1 MEISISNRFT
11 RQFSATSFLGAYKA
25 HYDSREMA
33 SSNTRHVILRF
44 KITVLSARVVDNM
57 TIVMSGLKNKLAII
71 YELSEI
77 KIFIRIILNQHRY
90 TIQDDDDGVL
100 HAKSIC

>member
-44 KITVLSARVVDNM
+44 KITVLSAGVVDT

-77 KIFIRIILNQHRY
+77 KIFI
-90 TIQDDDDGVL
+90 
-100 HAKSIC
+100 